1 MSKQSHNSFLDL
13 FNMQTSQN
21 MFSVSCLDSIK
32 AVSGCKQKMIKLV
45 LYEQNET
52 EQNFWTKVNRLQ

>member
-1 MSKQSHNSFLDL
+1 MSKQSHNSLLDL

-21 MFSVSCLDSIK
+21 MFSGQVLEPVSCLDSIK

-52 EQNFWTKVNRLQ
+52 EQNF